1 MRRETIVK
9 RLKERGMEESRSQDI
24 FNVSKF
30 KEKNT
35 IIELDDSKLFLL
47 SDIYMLNINLDLIGD
62 FSIVEKDEN
71 KSVEMELLCSGV
83 VRVELI

>member
-1 MRRETIVK
+1 MRRETITK
-9 RLKERGMEESRSQDI
+9 RLKERGMKETRSQNI

-30 KEKNT
+30 KEENT

-62 FSIVEKDEN
+62 FSIVEKNGN
-71 KSVEMELLCSGV
+71 KSVEMELLYSGV

>member
-1 MRRETIVK
+1 MRRETIAK
-9 RLKERGMEESRSQDI
+9 RLKERGMEETRSQDI

-47 SDIYMLNINLDLIGD
+47 SDIYMFNINLDLIGD
-62 FSIVEKDEN
+62 FSITEKNDRKN
-71 KSVEMELLCSGV
+71 VEMELLYSGV